1 MKVEEFLLEIKSW
14 LFTISEDLRAL
25 RAETEAMREE
35 TRAMHLD
42 TVAMRDEIRHMMQ
55 NMNNLIA
62 RVEMLHGIERSEET
76 ETTDNDSLD
85 DVSGWK
91 M

>member
-1 MKVEEFLLEIKSW
+1 MTIETIFEQIKSW
-14 LFTISEDLRAL
+14 LATISEDLRSL

-35 TRAMHLD
+35 TKSMHLD
-42 TVAMRDEIRHMMQ
+42 TIAMRDEIRRMMEK
-55 NMNNLIA
+55 MNHLIG
-62 RVEMLHGIERSEET
+62 RIEMVHGVEPAEET
-76 ETTDNDSLD
+76 EITDSESLE